1 VIPVN
6 ELPKTIIL
14 KGDFDL
20 QEEARSAATITPGM
34 LIDRN
39 SANAVIPHATAG
51 GPAALDIAI
60 ENPHLGKTI
69 NDNYV
74 SGDLVFLHRLKK
86 GEEFYGL
93 LPAAAAAVT
102 PATFMSSNGDGTF
115 KTAGST
121 DIRLCKPVE
130 SVDNSAGGSAA
141 RCKMRVI

>member
-1 VIPVN
+1 VIPVT

-20 QEEARSAATITPGM
+20 QDEARAAATITPGM

-39 SANAVIPHATAG
+39 TANAVIPHATAG
-51 GPAALDIAI
+51 GPAAMDIAI
-60 ENPHLGKTI
+60 ENQHISKTI
-69 NDNYV
+69 NDNYLT
-74 SGDLVFLHRLKK
+74 GDLVFLHRLKK

-93 LPAAAAAVT
+93 LPAGAAAVT
-102 PATFMSSNGDGTF
+102 PATYLTSNGDGTF
-115 KTAGST
+115 KSAATT
-121 DIRLCKPVE
+121 DIRIAKPVE